1 MILLQIYNQNLG
13 QNMAFQPKTCFGQKP
28 KMEIAKT
35 LKLKHISAETEPK
48 LFRFAHYL
56 KALLLSG
63 FN

>member
-1 MILLQIYNQNLG
+1 
-13 QNMAFQPKTCFGQKP
+13 MAFQPKTCFGQKP